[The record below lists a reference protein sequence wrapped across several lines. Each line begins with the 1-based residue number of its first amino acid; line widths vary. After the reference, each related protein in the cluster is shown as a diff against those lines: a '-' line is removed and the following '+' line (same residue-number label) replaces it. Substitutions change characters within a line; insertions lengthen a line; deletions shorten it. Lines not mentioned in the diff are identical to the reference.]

1 MPSDWTIAPTFTELG
16 ADTKLNV
23 ESRIRGPLHC
33 KFPSRKSGR
42 MVDCLTQLEG
52 DFCVLLEMSP
62 NVLAF
67 RLMVSR
73 AHPSAQP
80 GRSSLRYFEVMLDDG
95 SVQLAVLPTKAPLA
109 GSVSPR
115 ASVRWGGD
123 LPAIDEIAASS
134 VRQEPRLQNLR
145 RLAQYLPVHLP
156 RPEACRLAVDQLH
169 RGGARSMRDAASVV
183 GPAKLA
189 ALFAAGYAWC
199 ALDCPLHGESAVRC
213 TTQKRHDWF
222 FVSEPLGY

>member
-1 MPSDWTIAPTFTELG
+1 MSSDWTIDPTLTEWG
-16 ADTKLNV
+16 ADTAFNV
-23 ESRIRGPLHC
+23 ESRIRGPMHC

-42 MVDCLTQLEG
+42 MVDCLRQLEG

-73 AHPSAQP
+73 ARPLAQP
-80 GRSSLRYFEVMLDDG
+80 GRSSLRYFELMLDDG
-95 SVQLAVLPTKAPLA
+95 SVQLAVLPTEDRPAYGA
-109 GSVSPR
+109 SPR
-115 ASVRWGGD
+115 AAARWGSD

-145 RLAQYLPVHLP
+145 RLAQYLPAHLP
-156 RPEACRLAVDQLH
+156 RPEACRLTVDQLH
-169 RGGARSMRDAASVV
+169 REGARSMRDAASVV

-213 TTQKRHDWF
+213 TTQKYHDWF